1 MRTLKDKRSTFRRVC
16 SMMSEDKLSMFL
28 SILNPGT
35 RTVTSNKMLMTLWGQ
50 QSKYKCTQ
58 LNYHVDFN
66 FIVTDL

>member
-1 MRTLKDKRSTFRRVC
+1 
-16 SMMSEDKLSMFL
+16 MMSEDKLSMFL